1 MRRIKLLNTG
11 VKRLL
16 FVVGIIFSL
25 FLAPPLYNNYYS
37 FEDWF
42 YFDEESLYMFIIA
55 VLLFIGFWICV
66 WIVLWIIDGFKK

>member
-1 MRRIKLLNTG
+1 
-11 VKRLL
+11 V
-16 FVVGIIFSL
+16 
-25 FLAPPLYNNYYS
+25 PPLYNNYYS